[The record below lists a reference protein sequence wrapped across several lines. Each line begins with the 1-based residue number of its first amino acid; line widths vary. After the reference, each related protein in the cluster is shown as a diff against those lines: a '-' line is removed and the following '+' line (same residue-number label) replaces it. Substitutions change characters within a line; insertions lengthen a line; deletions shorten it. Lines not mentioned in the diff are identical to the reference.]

1 MMVLGSTPPTD
12 FLTTLSLG
20 VGGIAFQLLA
30 AVVLSVWGWRVS
42 KRQGSGWWSLFV
54 WMPLFALG
62 IEILGILWT
71 LVQLMDVFA
80 AVANISPDDKAT
92 VLKNGIS
99 EAMVTTWVSLAVAGV
114 LLLVSLMMLVVATVK
129 KPSQARG

>member
-1 MMVLGSTPPTD
+1 MVPGSTPPTD
-12 FLTTLSLG
+12 FLTTLFLG
-20 VGGIAFQLLA
+20 AGGIAFQLLA

-54 WMPLFALG
+54 WIPLFALG

-71 LVQLMDVFA
+71 LVQLMEVFA
-80 AVANISPDDKAT
+80 AVANISPDDKAA

-114 LLLVSLMMLVVATVK
+114 LLLVSLVMLVAATVK
-129 KPSQARG
+129 KPSPARG

>member
-12 FLTTLSLG
+12 FLTTLLLG

-71 LVQLMDVFA
+71 LVQLMDVFE

-114 LLLVSLMMLVVATVK
+114 LLLVSLVMLVAATVK